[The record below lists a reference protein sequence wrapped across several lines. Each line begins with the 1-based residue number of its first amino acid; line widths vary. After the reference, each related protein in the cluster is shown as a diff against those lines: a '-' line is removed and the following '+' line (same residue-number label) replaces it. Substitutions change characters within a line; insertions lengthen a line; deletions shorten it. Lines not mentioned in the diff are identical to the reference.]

1 MTSKILPDQ
10 ELIKAIRSR
19 GGEEQAAMRMIYRQ
33 FWGYTIKGQRQ
44 YRISEEE
51 TVDAYE
57 DALIGL
63 SRQLQ
68 KPDFQL
74 EGSIG
79 GYLYRA
85 FCNRCV
91 DRVRKTTSLPTET
104 LDHAN
109 LLPSKAQ
116 TILQKLLVEEEVA
129 ALIALMDKLGGK
141 CKQLLLD
148 AEYYGYSIDE
158 LVSRLGFKDANSLAS
173 QKYRCMK
180 KLRELIKKK
189 NIGRENP
196 HTKS

>member
-1 MTSKILPDQ
+1 MSPKILPDR

-19 GGEEQAAMRMIYRQ
+19 GGKEQAALRMIYRQ

-51 TVDAYE
+51 AIDAYE
-57 DALIGL
+57 DAIIGF
-63 SRQLQ
+63 SRQMQ
-68 KPDFQL
+68 KADFQL

-91 DRVRKTTSLPTET
+91 DRLRKKSSIPTET
-104 LDHAN
+104 LDHAR

-116 TILQKLLVEEEVA
+116 TILQKLLIEEELA
-129 ALIALMDKLGGK
+129 GLIALMDKLGGK

-158 LVSRLGFKDANSLAS
+158 LVDRLGFKDANSLAS

-189 NIGRENP
+189 KIVRENP
-196 HTKS
+196 NNES